1 MMNKERLPQII
12 QGGMG
17 VGISSWQLARAVSM
31 NGELG
36 VVSGTA
42 VALTLARRLMDGDL
56 DGQITKALEDFPF
69 QDIANRI
76 KNKYSK
82 SLTENQGK
90 DKYKQVPMPTIDPGQ
105 DLLELIVVANYCEV
119 HMAKMGHHGLVG
131 INFLEK
137 LQAPTLPSIYGAMLA
152 DVDYVL
158 MGAGIPIRIPQVLT
172 DLANNL
178 DVSLPIKVADDEG
191 YEPTLSHFSPTLFAG
206 THPLPNLK
214 RPKFLAIVSSATLA
228 THLSRSSFGSPDGF
242 VVETAIAGGHNAPP
256 RGKLILSDLG
266 EPVYG
271 ERDIIDI
278 KGIASLGLPFW
289 LAGGY
294 GTEEQYLYAKSNG
307 AEGVQVGTAFA
318 LCDESGMEKS
328 LKSKIIQAIKKGLGR
343 VRTDPLASPTGFPFK
358 VVELE
363 GTNGIIETSRER
375 KRICDLGYL
384 REPYRKENG
393 NIGYRCPSEPEV
405 DYVAKGGKIED
416 TVGRLCLC
424 NGLVSTMGLAQHR
437 KNGDLELPIVTAG
450 DDLKYILRY
459 LSPGEL
465 SYKAIDVL
473 RILLG
478 QAFLKFSTR

>member
-1 MMNKERLPQII
+1 MTNKERLPQII

-56 DGQITKALEDFPF
+56 DGQITSALNDFPF
-69 QDIANRI
+69 PEIANRI
-76 KNKYSK
+76 RNKYIISN
-82 SLTENQGK
+82 TENQGK
-90 DKYKQVPMPTIDPGQ
+90 DKYKQVPMPTIDLSQ
-105 DLLELIVVANYCEV
+105 DLLELIVVANFCEV
-119 HMAKMGHHGLVG
+119 HMAKKGHQGLVG

-137 LQAPTLPSIYGAMLA
+137 LQTPTLPSLYGAMLA
-152 DVDYVL
+152 NVDYVL
-158 MGAGIPIRIPQVLT
+158 MGAGIPIRIPQILT
-172 DLANNL
+172 DLSMNL
-178 DVSLPIKVADDEG
+178 DVSLPIKVAEDEG
-191 YEPTLSHFSPTLFAG
+191 YEPTLSHFSPKAFALNAEC
-206 THPLPNLK
+206 PQLS

-228 THLSRSSFGSPDGF
+228 THLSRSTFGSPDGF
-242 VVETAIAGGHNAPP
+242 VVETSIAGGHNAPP
-256 RGKLILSDLG
+256 RGKMVLSEIG

-271 ERDIIDI
+271 DRDIIDI
-278 KGIASLGLPFW
+278 KGIAAIGLPFW

-294 GTEEQYLYAKSNG
+294 GTEEQYLFAKSNG

-363 GTNGIIETSRER
+363 GTNGTIETSLER

-393 NIGYRCPSEPEV
+393 NIGYRCPSEPEA
-405 DYVAKGGKIED
+405 DYVAKGGKLED

-437 KNGDLELPIVTAG
+437 KNGSHELPIVTAG

-459 LSPGEL
+459 LSPGQL
-465 SYKAIDVL
+465 SYKAMDVL

-478 QAFLKFSTR
+478 QAFRKITS